1 MVEYKIAGCKCEYK
15 PELSSCVSGGK
26 MWQVS
31 SEEKCWCQQRL
42 PGRCKHTSNYE
53 VLW

>member
-42 PGRCKHTSNYE
+42 PGRCKHTSDYE